1 MNNGGKEQF
10 YKRGSAAGERQ
21 SLCGGRNECMEY
33 RLDGDKLSVL
43 HMKVERKSDCV
54 RSLRWMENGILIR
67 NTDSETS
74 LSLLPRSVMQSW
86 L

>member
-1 MNNGGKEQF
+1 MEEKNNFTKEEVQQERGKVCVVE
-10 YKRGSAAGERQ
+10 GMDAWNIDWVG
-21 SLCGGRNECMEY
+21 
-33 RLDGDKLSVL
+33 GDKLSVL
-43 HMKVERKSDCV
+43 HMKMERKSDCV